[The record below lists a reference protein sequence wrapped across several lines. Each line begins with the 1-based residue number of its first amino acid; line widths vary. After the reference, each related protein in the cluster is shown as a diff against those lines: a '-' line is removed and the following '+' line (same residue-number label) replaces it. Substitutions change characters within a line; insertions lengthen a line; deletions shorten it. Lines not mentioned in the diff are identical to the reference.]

1 MNGNWRPIALLN
13 IVYKIIVKAIA
24 KRIKPI
30 TQDIVRSK
38 QNGFL
43 GGRFILVNLV
53 LAWEATKSAQ
63 QQLKMLWF

>member
-1 MNGNWRPIALLN
+1 
-13 IVYKIIVKAIA
+13 VKAIA